1 MKAVRLLA
9 RGLLHGGRPSEPD
22 FAAADLPELC
32 PAARC
37 SRCGY
42 EFAPQ
47 TISAT
52 CPRCLEP
59 FAREQCFGGCFSC
72 PLLAAAR
79 NRDVRAPARD
89 VGAATR

>member
-1 MKAVRLLA
+1 MKTVRVLA
-9 RGLLHGGRPSEPD
+9 RGLFLGRRPAEH
-22 FAAADLPELC
+22 AAESADLPALC

-42 EFAPQ
+42 EFPPQ

-59 FAREQCFGGCFSC
+59 FSREQCYGGCFSC
-72 PLLAAAR
+72 PLLAGAR
-79 NRDVRAPARD
+79 SRA
-89 VGAATR
+89 VGAETR